1 MTSRIDRPLRR
12 EVLLQGEPYTVTVTQ
27 DGVRIVRKGKRTGA
41 HEITWLELV
50 SGEAELHRD
59 LVRSL
64 AHRKPPQSSS
74 AAGRRARRGK
84 LRLA

>member
-1 MTSRIDRPLRR
+1 MTFRIDRPLRR
-12 EVLLQGEPYTVTVTQ
+12 EVTLEGRPYTVTITAE
-27 DGVRIVRKGKRTGA
+27 GVRIVPKGKRTGA
-41 HEITWLELV
+41 HEVTWLELV

-64 AHRKPPQSSS
+64 AHRKPAR
-74 AAGRRARRGK
+74 AAAPARRRNRRG